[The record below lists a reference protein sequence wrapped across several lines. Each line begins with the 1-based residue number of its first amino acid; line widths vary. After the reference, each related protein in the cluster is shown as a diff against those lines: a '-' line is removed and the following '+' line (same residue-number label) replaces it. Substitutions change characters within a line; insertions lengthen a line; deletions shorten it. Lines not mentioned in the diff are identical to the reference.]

1 MALGLGRL
9 DEEGEFG
16 GNATASDTASL
27 RSYGAKSKARQVKVD
42 FTVVQQDCDQCLDFP
57 FLFDSPLWSRL
68 LFAVYTWLTQLR
80 NLCLV

>member
-27 RSYGAKSKARQVKVD
+27 RSYGAKSKARQDK
-42 FTVVQQDCDQCLDFP
+42 FHFFVV
-57 FLFDSPLWSRL
+57 R
-68 LFAVYTWLTQLR
+68 V
-80 NLCLV
+80 

>member
-27 RSYGAKSKARQVKVD
+27 RSYGAKSKARQVVVD
-42 FTVVQQDCDQCLDFP
+42 FTVVQQDCD
-57 FLFDSPLWSRL
+57 
-68 LFAVYTWLTQLR
+68 
-80 NLCLV
+80 

>member
-42 FTVVQQDCDQCLDFP
+42 FTVVQQDCDYCLDFLFP
-57 FLFDSPLWSRL
+57 FDSPLWRRL
-68 LFAVYTWLTQLR
+68 LFAIEM
-80 NLCLV
+80 

>member
-27 RSYGAKSKARQVKVD
+27 RSYGAKSKARQVKAD
-42 FTVVQQDCDQCLDFP
+42 FTLVQQDCDRCLDFP
-57 FLFDSPLWSRL
+57 FPFDSLFWRRL
-68 LFAVYTWLTQLR
+68 SFAIKVYWTHAI
-80 NLCLV
+80 